1 MDKLAKSLCF
11 GALSLAVAFV
21 FTVPTMVSAVETSDK
36 EASYANIAINESI
49 VETRSVD
56 ESVSQ
61 EESVDTVEPETIYV
75 EVEPEGIWTTR
86 TNIFISNYDDTL
98 NYTTLMEDAIQEALQ
113 SEDPT
118 YALNMGEIYEVSR
131 NLKIQ
136 EENLDY
142 DTTDYFAATN
152 GSDAQEIYY
161 LMHPEER
168 PFMEYT
174 EEEAMALAKI
184 VYSEARGGSDEHQRD
199 VASVVVNRA
208 MMNYGGNSTIIDVIT
223 APGQYVN
230 SSRLTSMSF
239 DDKAYQNAVYV
250 LENGPTLPSNVVY
263 QANFKQGS
271 GVHKTYYYEWLEYP
285 YTYFCYR

>member
-174 EEEAMALAKI
+174 EKEAMALAKI

-208 MMNYGGNSTIIDVIT
+208 MMNYGGNSTIIGVIT

-230 SSRLTSMSF
+230 SSRLASMNF
-239 DDKAYQNAVYV
+239 DDKAYQNAIYV

>member
-208 MMNYGGNSTIIDVIT
+208 MMNYGGNSTIIGVIT

-230 SSRLTSMSF
+230 SSRLASMSF
-239 DDKAYQNAVYV
+239 DDKAYQNAIYV

>member
-142 DTTDYFAATN
+142 DTTKYFAATN

-208 MMNYGGNSTIIDVIT
+208 MMNYGGNSTIIGVIT

-230 SSRLTSMSF
+230 SSRLASMNF

>member
-174 EEEAMALAKI
+174 EKEAMALAKI
-184 VYSEARGGSDEHQRD
+184 VYSEARCGSDEHQRD

-208 MMNYGGNSTIIDVIT
+208 MMNYGGNSTIIGVIT

-230 SSRLTSMSF
+230 SSRLASMNF
-239 DDKAYQNAVYV
+239 DDKAYQNAIYV

>member
-11 GALSLAVAFV
+11 GALSLAVSFV
-21 FTVPTMVSAVETSDK
+21 FTVPTMVSAAETSDK

-142 DTTDYFAATN
+142 DTTNYFSSTN

-161 LMHPEER
+161 LIHPEER
-168 PFMEYT
+168 PFMAYT

-208 MMNYGGNSTIIDVIT
+208 MMNYGGNSTIIGVIT

-230 SSRLTSMSF
+230 SSRLASMSF

>member
-11 GALSLAVAFV
+11 GALSLAVSFV
-21 FTVPTMVSAVETSDK
+21 FTVPTMVSAAETSDK

-142 DTTDYFAATN
+142 DTTNYFSSTN

-168 PFMEYT
+168 PFMAYT

-208 MMNYGGNSTIIDVIT
+208 MMNYGGNSTIIGVIT

-230 SSRLTSMSF
+230 SSRLASMSF

>member
-21 FTVPTMVSAVETSDK
+21 FTVPTMVSAAETSAS
-36 EASYANIAINESI
+36 ETSYANTALESK

-56 ESVSQ
+56 ESVTQ
-61 EESVDTVEPETIYV
+61 EEPVDTVEPETIYV

-142 DTTDYFAATN
+142 DTTEYFAATN

-168 PFMEYT
+168 PFIEYT

-184 VYSEARGGSDEHQRD
+184 VYSEARGGSNEHQRD

-208 MMNYGGNSTIIDVIT
+208 MMNYGGNSTIIGVIT

-230 SSRLTSMSF
+230 SSRLASMSF
-239 DDKAYQNAVYV
+239 DDKAYQNAIYV

>member
-36 EASYANIAINESI
+36 EASYANTAINESI

-75 EVEPEGIWTTR
+75 EIEPEGIWTTR

-174 EEEAMALAKI
+174 EKEAMALAKI

-208 MMNYGGNSTIIDVIT
+208 MMNYGGNSTIIGVIT

-230 SSRLTSMSF
+230 SSRLASMSF
-239 DDKAYQNAVYV
+239 DDKAYQNAIYV

>member
-11 GALSLAVAFV
+11 GAISAAIAFT
-21 FTVPTMVSAVETSDK
+21 FTVPTVVSAIDAPAEET
-36 EASYANIAINESI
+36 SYANTALESR

-56 ESVSQ
+56 ESETQ
-61 EESVDTVEPETIYV
+61 EETVEPEVVYV
-75 EVEPEGIWTTR
+75 EKIVEKEPEGIWTTR
-86 TNIFISNYDDTL
+86 TNLFISNYDDSL
-98 NYTTLMEDAIQEALQ
+98 DYSKLMEEAIQDALDAA
-113 SEDPT
+113 DPT
-118 YALNMGEIYEVSR
+118 YALSMGEIYEVSR

-136 EENLDY
+136 EENFDY
-142 DTTDYFAATN
+142 DTTNYFDATN

-174 EEEAMALAKI
+174 AEEAVALAKI
-184 VYSEARGGSDEHQRD
+184 VYSESRGASDEHQRD

-208 MMNYGGNSTIIDVIT
+208 MMNYGGNSTIVGVIT

-230 SSRLTSMSF
+230 SSKLASMRY
-239 DDKAYQNAVYV
+239 DDRSYQNAVYV

-285 YTYFCYR
+285 YTYFCYK

>member
-208 MMNYGGNSTIIDVIT
+208 MINYGGNSTIIGIIT

-230 SSRLTSMSF
+230 SSRLASMSF
-239 DDKAYQNAVYV
+239 DDKAYQNAIYV